1 MKHISVKL
9 TEEAYD
15 KLQILRGSKSTSDY
29 VRDLLFSDEKAVGR
43 ETAAFKNLMKD
54 IAAMKDDIGSLM
66 KQLPNQE
73 GLLAVAAYLTHAMS
87 IGNPTAYAHHT
98 TEMKDLFQKVRAT
111 VTIGR

>member
-43 ETAAFKNLMKD
+43 ETAVFKNLMND

-66 KQLPNQE
+66 KELPNHE

-87 IGNPTAYAHHT
+87 IGNPTAYAHRT
-98 TEMKDLFQKVRAT
+98 NEMKDLFQKVRAT
-111 VTIGR
+111 VKNGR